1 MPLGPCFF
9 LLFFLSFF
17 FYWFLLLLFFTL
29 PDSCNTKLDGLSHQ
43 FITNTDT
50 TEPITILPP
59 TCKISYFTEDMEGA
73 IHQALVWA
81 PDPDACGRACNTS
94 LISSRVAAES
104 QSAAKRYQ
112 MSWVVRSLQHPQHQP
127 KQRNFISRGSTEL
140 FTHSDFGWGMQGSE
154 ED

>member
-1 MPLGPCFF
+1 MVSSVRVDRTIFHHLDQPSKLNVLKNYQMACSLSCLWVPVSFYFSFF
-9 LLFFLSFF
+9 LFF
-17 FYWFLLLLFFTL
+17 FTVFLLLLFFTL

-73 IHQALVWA
+73 IHQALVSA
-81 PDPDACGRACNTS
+81 PDPNACGRACNTS

-112 MSWVVRSLQHPQHQP
+112 MS
-127 KQRNFISRGSTEL
+127 
-140 FTHSDFGWGMQGSE
+140 
-154 ED
+154 

>member
-9 LLFFLSFF
+9 LLFFLFF
-17 FYWFLLLLFFTL
+17 FFLLFLLLLLFFTL

-59 TCKISYFTEDMEGA
+59 TCKIGYFTYDMEGA
-73 IHQALVWA
+73 IHQALVSA

-94 LISSRVAAES
+94 LISRVAAES

-112 MSWVVRSLQHPQHQP
+112 MSWVARSLQHPQHQP

>member
-1 MPLGPCFF
+1 MVSSVRVDRTIFHHLDQPSKLNILKNYQMACSLSFLWVPVSFSFLFFSTVFF
-9 LLFFLSFF
+9 LLF
-17 FYWFLLLLFFTL
+17 LLFTL
-29 PDSCNTKLDGLSHQ
+29 PDSCNTKLDVLSHQ

-73 IHQALVWA
+73 IHQALVSA

-104 QSAAKRYQ
+104 QLAAKRYQ
-112 MSWVVRSLQHPQHQP
+112 MS
-127 KQRNFISRGSTEL
+127 
-140 FTHSDFGWGMQGSE
+140 
-154 ED
+154 